1 MSYRFM
7 RMLVMFDLPTETT
20 EDRRHYRFFRNALI
34 KNGFYMIQESVYTR
48 MVLNPSVQRSA
59 TDAIRRCKPPHGLI
73 QILTVTE
80 KQFSQM
86 EFIVGEYH
94 SEVIDSD
101 ERLIVL

>member
-7 RMLVMFDLPTETT
+7 RMIVMFDLPTETV
-20 EDRRHYRFFRNALI
+20 EDRRNYRAFHKALI
-34 KNGFYMIQESVYTR
+34 KNGFYMMQESIYTR

-59 TDAIRRCKPPHGLI
+59 ADVIRKNKPPQGSV

-86 EFIVGEYH
+86 EFIVGTYH
-94 SEVIDSD
+94 SEVIDTD
-101 ERLIVL
+101 ERLVIL